1 MIPVTAAVWAPD
13 GPCIW
18 HAAERFVPDAH
29 VRRAEPVP
37 GGSAYYRRDGALG
50 RGVQPMPSRTVPP
63 SVPSRNNDR
72 DGRGNDELRVAEQPE
87 HVGAVDEVAAVVS
100 VAGRHVAPVGDGQ
113 ALAGVGGGHAPA
125 PAAAGPGMRAC
136 T

>member
-18 HAAERFVPDAH
+18 HSAERFVPDAH

-37 GGSAYYRRDGALG
+37 GGSACYRGDGALG

-72 DGRGNDELRVAEQPE
+72 AGRGNDDQRVVEHPRGRLPTLGLGAAGDSCLEGEL
-87 HVGAVDEVAAVVS
+87 
-100 VAGRHVAPVGDGQ
+100 
-113 ALAGVGGGHAPA
+113 
-125 PAAAGPGMRAC
+125 AAAAAYPGQDGRC
-136 T
+136 LQDV